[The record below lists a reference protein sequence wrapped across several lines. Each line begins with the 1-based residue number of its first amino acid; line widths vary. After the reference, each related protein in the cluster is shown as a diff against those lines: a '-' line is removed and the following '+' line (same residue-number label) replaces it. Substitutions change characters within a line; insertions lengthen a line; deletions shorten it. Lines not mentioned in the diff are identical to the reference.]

1 LPQKEQYNNLLLLS
15 PSVGV
20 SDIQLPHFITLA
32 TKTIGG
38 YFNTL

>member
-20 SDIQLPHFITLA
+20 SDIQLPL
-32 TKTIGG
+32 
-38 YFNTL
+38 LLRW